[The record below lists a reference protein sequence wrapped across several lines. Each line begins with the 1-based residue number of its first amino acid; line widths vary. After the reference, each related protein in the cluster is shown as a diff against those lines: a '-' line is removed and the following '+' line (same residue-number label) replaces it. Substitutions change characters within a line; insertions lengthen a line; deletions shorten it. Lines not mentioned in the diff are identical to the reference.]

1 MRDNFTICQNHNFIK
16 DYLKRLKL
24 ILKRDKYLNEY
35 AYGLINEG
43 LATCRTAKKQGER
56 MENRLKKYYKA
67 INNLGWTR
75 VNKQKSINENK

>member
-35 AYGLINEG
+35 AFGLINEG
-43 LATCRTAKKQGER
+43 LATCKTAKKQGQA
-56 MENRLKKYYKA
+56 MENRLKKYRQS
-67 INNLGWTR
+67 IEQLGFKRR
-75 VNKQKSINENK
+75 VKQ